1 MIAKLDDGTHWAV
14 TYDAPSLQTR
24 NWLPIYVP
32 APNLKIEHTNVAS
45 ADSGRTED
53 GVMHI
58 NWVRP
63 DVKKVYLLYN
73 SISGYEKGIMEQLL
87 QGKEFWF
94 RYMDV
99 QRSALPSLVNG
110 KYANTY
116 VTTVQEI
123 HAYTGE
129 SSYESYCSTLRAEE
143 GGIYTNFSINV
154 IEF

>member
-1 MIAKLDDGTHWAV
+1 MIAKKADVSKWAV
-14 TYDAPSLQTR
+14 TYDAPDAQTR
-24 NWLPIYVP
+24 NWVPIYVP

-73 SISGYEKGIMEQLL
+73 AISGQEKAEMEYLL

-94 RYMDV
+94 RYQDT
-99 QRSALPSLVNG
+99 AIVN
-110 KYANTY
+110 NLLTH
-116 VTTVQEI
+116 TQEI

-129 SSYESYCSTLRAEE
+129 SNYESYCPTLHASE
-143 GGIYTNFSINV
+143 GGIYVNFSINV